1 MNLYSF
7 LLYGGLVTIAIS
19 GICILSGI
27 VLIKLGYR
35 DFHKGAMISAS
46 AFALLFVGLYLLRS
60 SLFPPERYSGSYRV
74 LYLYTLWSHTFLSMI
89 NFPMAAFT
97 IYLALKN
104 RFDGHKK
111 IAPYTAGVWIYV
123 AITGWFIHFF
133 LR

>member
-1 MNLYSF
+1 MDLYSF
-7 LLYGGLVTIAIS
+7 LLYGGLVTIGIS

-35 DFHKGAMISAS
+35 DFHKGAMISAT
-46 AFALLFVGLYLLRS
+46 AFALIFVGLYLLRS
-60 SLFPPERYSGSYRV
+60 SLFPPAQYFGSYRV

-89 NFPMAAFT
+89 NFPMAAVT

-104 RFDGHKK
+104 RFDSHKR